1 MEFSQIDTYSQEELE
16 DILDEAC
23 ETYYNAKKNKKSK
36 KSENGQLTDEEFDFV
51 KEYLLTKFPNS
62 HYKDKIGHEISSGKK
77 VDLPKWMGSMTN
89 IKEEKK
95 INRWIDKYSDDDGE
109 IEVVEMSKLDG
120 ISALLNKDG
129 FGVKLYTRGNGK
141 VGQDITHLIQYL
153 KIPDLSSHSEICIRG
168 ELLVKTNTY
177 EKLDTESAN
186 SRSFVSGLVNSKKPD
201 PKYVKYIDF
210 VAYEML
216 YPQFKISE
224 QLKRIKKLGFN
235 TVQNKTVQEIDFK
248 HLQEELK
255 IFKETSPYLID
266 GIIIRHNDNYSYNK
280 SGNPDYAFAFKM
292 LLNDQVAETS
302 VVEVEWNVSKYR
314 KLYPRVKIKKVNIG
328 GINIEYVS
336 GKSARFI
343 EDNKIGAGAIIQIA
357 RSCDVIPDIVKVIK
371 KARKADMPN
380 TEYEWNETDVDI
392 FSIDEGDDEKCKIK
406 LITDFFKNIKVE
418 GLGPGIVKK
427 IYDNGFT
434 EIEDILHITADDLLE
449 MDGFQDRSAKKLVSN
464 IKNAI
469 YSVNLIELMNASNI
483 FGRGLGK
490 RKLDALFVNIPDLME
505 RQSNNSLM
513 EDIME
518 VDGFS
523 NITAKQFVNNFND
536 FKKFMKKLNI
546 KAPNLKEY
554 VSKAKIK
561 KNIVFTGFRNNELEK
576 VLEKNGFAVNSNIN
590 SETVLVIKKDSSC
603 NSSKVQEAEKKKLKV
618 ITLDTFL
625 KNKEKFISK

>member
-1 MEFSQIDTYSQEELE
+1 MDFSNIDTYTQEELE
-16 DILDEAC
+16 ELLDEAN
-23 ETYYNAKKNKKSK
+23 ENYYNGKK
-36 KSENGQLTDEEFDFV
+36 GQKGMMTDDEFDFV
-51 KEYLLTKFPNS
+51 KEFLISKYPKT
-62 HYKDKIGHEISSGKK
+62 HYRNKTGHEVSSGKK
-77 VDLPKWMGSMTN
+77 VELPKWMGSMTN

-95 INRWIDKYSDDDGE
+95 INRWIDKYSDEGGE

-129 FGVKLYTRGNGK
+129 CGIKLYTRGNGK
-141 VGQDITHLIQYL
+141 MGQDISHLIPYL

-168 ELLVKTNTY
+168 ELLVKMDTY
-177 EKLDTESAN
+177 EKLNSDSAN

-201 PKYVKYIDF
+201 AKYVKYIDF

-216 YPQFKISE
+216 YPEFKISE
-224 QLKRIKKLGFN
+224 QLKKIKKLGFK
-235 TVQNKTVQEIDFK
+235 TVQNKMVKGINFK

-255 IFKETSPYLID
+255 LFKETSPYLID
-266 GIIIRHNDNYSYNK
+266 GIIIRHNKNYSYNK

-292 LLNDQVAETS
+292 LLNEQVAETT

-314 KLYPRVKIKKVNIG
+314 KLYPRVKVKKVQIG
-328 GINIEYVS
+328 GVNIEYVS

-343 EDNKIGAGAIIQIA
+343 EDNKIGSGAIIQIA
-357 RSCDVIPDIVKVIK
+357 RSCDVIPDIVKVVK
-371 KARKADMPN
+371 KAKKADMPT

-392 FSIDEGDDEKCKIK
+392 FSIDEGDDEKCQVK

-427 IYDNGFT
+427 LYENGFT
-434 EIEDILHITADDLLE
+434 EIKEILHITADDLLDME
-449 MDGFQDRSAKKLVSN
+449 GFQDRSAKKLVSN
-464 IKNAI
+464 IKNAVN
-469 YSVNLIELMNASNI
+469 SVNLIELMNASNI

-490 RKLDALFVNIPDLME
+490 RRLEALFSNIPDLME
-505 RQSNNSLM
+505 RQSNNSLK

-518 VDGFS
+518 IEGFS
-523 NITAKQFVNNFND
+523 NITAKQFVDNFND

-576 VLEKNGFAVNSNIN
+576 VLEENGFAVNSSIN
-590 SETVLVIKKDSSC
+590 TETVLVIKKNSSSH
-603 NSSKVQEAEKKKLKV
+603 SSKVKEAEKKKLKV

>member
-1 MEFSQIDTYSQEELE
+1 MDFSNIDTYTQEELE
-16 DILDEAC
+16 ELLDEAN
-23 ETYYNAKKNKKSK
+23 ENYYNGKKGQKSMM
-36 KSENGQLTDEEFDFV
+36 TDDEFDFV
-51 KEYLLTKFPNS
+51 KEFLISKYPKT
-62 HYKDKIGHEISSGKK
+62 HYRNKTGYEVSSGKK
-77 VDLPKWMGSMTN
+77 VELPKWMGSMTN

-95 INRWIDKYSDDDGE
+95 INRWIDKYSDEGGE

-129 FGVKLYTRGNGK
+129 CGIKLYTRGNGK
-141 VGQDITHLIQYL
+141 VGQDISHLIPYL

-168 ELLVKTNTY
+168 ELLVKMDTY
-177 EKLDTESAN
+177 EKLNSDSAN

-201 PKYVKYIDF
+201 GKYVKYIDF

-216 YPQFKISE
+216 YPEFKISE
-224 QLKRIKKLGFN
+224 QLKKIKKLGFK
-235 TVQNKTVQEIDFK
+235 TVQNKMVKGINFK

-255 IFKETSPYLID
+255 LFKETSPYLID
-266 GIIIRHNDNYSYNK
+266 GIIIRHNKNYSYNK

-292 LLNDQVAETS
+292 LLNEQVAETT

-314 KLYPRVKIKKVNIG
+314 KLYPRVKVKKVQIG
-328 GINIEYVS
+328 GVNIEYVS

-343 EDNKIGAGAIIQIA
+343 EDNKIGSGAIIQIA
-357 RSCDVIPDIVKVIK
+357 RSCDVIPDIVKVVK
-371 KARKADMPN
+371 KAKKADMPT

-392 FSIDEGDDEKCKIK
+392 FSIDEGDDEKCQVK

-427 IYDNGFT
+427 LYENGFT
-434 EIEDILHITADDLLE
+434 EIKEILHITADDLLDME
-449 MDGFQDRSAKKLVSN
+449 GFQDRSAKKLVSN
-464 IKNAI
+464 IKNAVN
-469 YSVNLIELMNASNI
+469 SVNLIELMNASNI

-490 RKLDALFVNIPDLME
+490 RRLEALFSNIPDLME
-505 RQSNNSLM
+505 RQSNNSLK

-518 VDGFS
+518 VEGFS
-523 NITAKQFVNNFND
+523 NITAKQFVDNFND

-554 VSKAKIK
+554 VSKTKIK

-576 VLEKNGFAVNSNIN
+576 VLEENGFAVNSSIN
-590 SETVLVIKKDSSC
+590 TETVLVIKKDSSSH
-603 NSSKVQEAEKKKLKV
+603 SSKVKEAERKKLKV